1 MDSVAVVSASGD
13 SLARRASSRADEE
26 SASLD
31 LVSLSP
37 ASSFPSGMG
46 GVGGVQPTFFV
57 LGDGDDIVLVAQGV

>member
-1 MDSVAVVSASGD
+1 M
-13 SLARRASSRADEE
+13 ARRASSRADEE

-37 ASSFPSGMG
+37 AYSFPSGMG

-57 LGDGDDIVLVAQGV
+57 LCDGDDIVLVA